1 MTHDLVAV
9 TQELI
14 RYRSIPAY
22 PEELEA
28 ILEYTLSHLHGF
40 TLERFEDN
48 GYKSILLYNTETRPE
63 RFTLL
68 LNGHLDVIPG
78 NDTQYEGRIEG
89 DKLYGVGSMDMKANV
104 ACLIS
109 VFQEMAHKV
118 SYPVALQLVTDEE
131 LGGFHGTRHQVNE
144 GVRADF
150 VITSES
156 TNFHIVHKA
165 KGVLWARV
173 TARGKTAHGAYP
185 WAGENAIEK
194 MMEFLAALKNEF
206 PNPTEKAWVS
216 TVNIGAISTPNET
229 FNKIPDLCEVALD
242 IRFTPE
248 ESETIVKRL
257 QGLITEELSLEIISH
272 EPAMSTPEDDDYL
285 TSLQEITS
293 NVIGENSI
301 LYGAQG
307 SSDARHFTAVGC
319 GGVEFGPIGGGIG
332 TDEEWVSIS
341 SLHTYCEILRRYMNH
356 LDEKQ

>member
-1 MTHDLVAV
+1 MTHDLITL

-14 RYRSIPAY
+14 RYRSIPVY
-22 PEELEA
+22 PQELDA
-28 ILEYTLSHLHGF
+28 ILEFALSHLQGF

-78 NDTQYEGRIEG
+78 NDTQYEGRVEG

-109 VFQEMAHKV
+109 VFREMAEKV
-118 SYPVALQLVTDEE
+118 SYPLALQLVTDEE
-131 LGGFHGTRHQVNE
+131 LGGFHGTKHQVDQ

-150 VITSES
+150 VITAES

-165 KGVLWARV
+165 KGVLWAKV
-173 TARGKTAHGAYP
+173 IARGKTAHGAYP

-194 MMEFLAALKNEF
+194 MMEFLTALKKEF
-206 PNPTEKAWVS
+206 PNPTEKAWIS

-248 ESETIVKRL
+248 ESETIVERL
-257 QGLITEELSLEIISH
+257 QGLITKELSLEIISH

-285 TSLQEITS
+285 TSLQAITS
-293 NVIGENSI
+293 DVTGERSI

-341 SLHTYCEILRRYMNH
+341 SLHTYCEILNRYMNH
-356 LDEKQ
+356 LNEKQ